1 MSSTRERARTRPR
14 FRPWPPVDVAARLA
28 VPRSR
33 AGLYSRGVSAA
44 ADEIPPPPEP
54 ADELLAWADAFAVGE
69 HLDDLVLASDGPPG
83 TFLPA
88 RHGEALSYRQLL
100 LEHDPSNPLRRSYG
114 PTVETARALLHRMA
128 VLVARARATRA
139 FLDEQGRDPDD
150 EALAALL
157 ERLRADRAQLLHA
170 GTPVRSTGTYEPAG
184 VRIARAPVPALRYH
198 ERTLVDRAPAATG
211 GPDDVGIVLLGW
223 ADGPLRWIRWQGDK
237 PAGGEVDP
245 ARRLAALEAMIDFIR
260 DPRLANE
267 RDALVDVVRVPVW
280 QFTLGALDERL
291 ARVEPAGAAG
301 AAAVR
306 AEERIAFRVTGL
318 REGALGVEPVVQKRG
333 RSGVFSTGTRLPWYE
348 LPDHPARTAVDERAF
363 RAYDDRFA
371 RRSETWG
378 GALTAA
384 QIFGVLRALIDHPAV
399 FFDGPGSAGR
409 RGAGRLD
416 IRQGRLRLRF
426 AAARDGGLTPQLE
439 LVGVTLLPSE
449 VAAVLRDDRHVV
461 ILHRPDDSG
470 GEAEA
475 GTPRVLLAEVSAQA
489 AAVVRALALAPV
501 SFPPEAHDALA
512 ARLEPLQESVDVEL
526 PAHWTRTIGAADERS
541 IARLELLASGA
552 LEVRLGVR
560 PAKLGPVFRPGEGPA
575 LLLEGQGRERHG
587 VRRDRAREQ
596 RAGRALAERLGL
608 VAGWAGKSRVGA
620 GWVDRASPAQQAATA
635 GGAEPDDEGA
645 GPDVDGA
652 ETAPWCWRVGAGDP
666 ALHVVA
672 TLKDLSDDPEAAVV
686 VEWADDARLDDYGTI
701 GRRDLRMKV
710 SDRRDWFAVEGGARV
725 KGVRGEEVVP
735 LADLLAAIREGRRY
749 VPVGARGFVRIEQAL
764 REALARAEAAVFDV
778 REGGAPGT
786 PRALHISGLASDPL
800 VGLVE
805 EESQI
810 DAAASFRALRRRIA
824 AGAAIV
830 PRVGAELEVA
840 LRPYQRAGVQWLARL
855 AGWGAGA
862 ILADEMGLGKTL
874 QTLAVL
880 VDRAALGPA
889 LVVAP
894 TSVVGNW
901 VDEAARFA
909 PSLRVRLY
917 RGPERAAELRGLRAG
932 DLLVTSY
939 AIATLDA
946 DRLGEIEFGS
956 LVLDEAQ
963 AVKNATTERSRALRG
978 LRAAWRVGL
987 TGTPVENHLG
997 EIWSLMRVICPGLLG
1012 TWEQFRGRFAVPI
1025 EKFGD
1030 DGRRRALA
1038 ALLRPFILRRTKA
1051 DVAPELP
1058 ARTEVVRSV
1067 RLSDEEMALYD
1078 ELRRSMLEEI
1088 AQTKTTPERDGQDLR
1103 FVLLAALTRMRQLCC
1118 HPRLVYP
1125 RTQAGSS
1132 KAAYLL
1138 QLLTDL
1144 REDGHKV
1151 LVFSQFRSFL
1161 ELLAPRLRQ
1170 HGFRALLLDGT
1181 TPAETREQRIAA
1193 FQAGEADVFLISL
1206 KAGGFGL
1213 NLTAA
1218 DTVIHLDPWWNPAV
1232 EDQATARAH
1241 RIGQQRPVTA
1251 VRLVARGT
1259 IEEAVLGLHATKRAL
1274 AAGLLEGADLAAT
1287 LGTDD
1292 LLALIRTGAR
1302 VAP

>member
-1 MSSTRERARTRPR
+1 MSRT
-14 FRPWPPVDVAARLA
+14 
-28 VPRSR
+28 
-33 AGLYSRGVSAA
+33 GLYSPGVSADT
-44 ADEIPPPPEP
+44 DEDVVPPPPEP
-54 ADELLAWADAFAVGE
+54 PAELLAWADSWAVADR
-69 HLDDLVLASDGPPG
+69 LDDLVVADDGPVG
-83 TFLPA
+83 TFLTA
-88 RHGEALSYRQLL
+88 RQGEVLSYRQLL
-100 LEHDPSNPLRRSYG
+100 VEYDPAHPVRRRYG
-114 PTVETARALLHRMA
+114 PVVDTVRELLHRIA
-128 VLVARARATRA
+128 ILVARERAARA
-139 FLDEQGRDPDD
+139 FLDEHGRDPTD

-157 ERLRADRAQLLHA
+157 DRLREELAQLRRA
-170 GTPVRSTGTYEPAG
+170 GTAARPTGTYEPAG
-184 VRIARAPVPALRYH
+184 VRVVRDPVPALRYR
-198 ERTLVDRAPAATG
+198 ERYLFGATRSSGG
-211 GPDDVGIVLLGW
+211 GPDDVGVVLLGFRQ
-223 ADGPLRWIRWQGDK
+223 GPLRWTSWRDDRPGGGDV
-237 PAGGEVDP
+237 AAEL
-245 ARRLAALEAMIDFIR
+245 RLAALEAIIDFIR
-260 DPRLANE
+260 DPRGAD
-267 RDALVDVVRVPVW
+267 RDALGDVVRLPVW

-291 ARVEPAGAAG
+291 SRIDESGTRGTDGARAD
-301 AAAVR
+301 
-306 AEERIAFRVTGL
+306 ERIAFRVTAL
-318 REGALGVEPVVQKRG
+318 RDGAVGVEPVVQKRG
-333 RSGVFSTGTRLPWYE
+333 RNGVYSPGTRLPWYE
-348 LPDHPARTAVDERAF
+348 LPDHPARSAGDERAF

-371 RRSETWG
+371 RRSATWG

-384 QIFGVLRALIDHPAV
+384 QVFGVLRALIDHPAV
-399 FFDGPGSAGR
+399 FFDGPGGAGR
-409 RGAGRLD
+409 RGVERLD

-426 AAARDGGLTPQLE
+426 ASARDGALTPELE
-439 LVGVTLLPSE
+439 LGGVTLLATE
-449 VAAVLRDDRHVV
+449 VAAALRDDRHVV
-461 ILHRPDDSG
+461 LLHRRDPEEADGEG
-470 GEAEA
+470 GV
-475 GTPRVLLAEVSAQA
+475 PRVLLAEVSAEA

-526 PAHWTRTIGAADERS
+526 PSHWTRTIGPADPRLT
-541 IARLELLASGA
+541 ARLELLASGA

-575 LLLEGQGRERHG
+575 LLLEGQGRDRHG
-587 VRRDRAREQ
+587 VRRDRALEQ

-608 VAGWAGKSRVGA
+608 VASWAAVGGLGSQASGLGKESDLDPPRGPWPEVRG
-620 GWVDRASPAQQAATA
+620 PFL
-635 GGAEPDDEGA
+635 EPDI
-645 GPDVDGA
+645 DGA
-652 ETAPWCWRVGAGDP
+652 ETAPWCWRIGAGDP
-666 ALHVVA
+666 ALHLCA
-672 TLKDLSDDPEAAVV
+672 TLKELSDGPGAEVV

-710 SDRRDWFAVEGGARV
+710 ADRHDWFAVEGGAKIK
-725 KGVRGEEVVP
+725 KGRGEEVVP

-749 VPVGARGFVRIEQAL
+749 LPVGARGFVRIEQAL
-764 REALARAEAAVFDV
+764 RDALARAEAAIFEV
-778 REGGAPGT
+778 REAGGV
-786 PRALHISGLASDPL
+786 RALHISGLASDPL

-810 DAAASFRALRRRIA
+810 EAAASFRALRRRMI

-830 PRVGAELEVA
+830 PHIGPELEA
-840 LRPYQRAGVQWLARL
+840 TLRPYQRAGVEWLARL
-855 AGWGAGA
+855 AQWGVGA
-862 ILADEMGLGKTL
+862 ILADEMGLGKTV
-874 QTLAVL
+874 QTLALL
-880 VDRAALGPA
+880 VDRASLGPA
-889 LVVAP
+889 MVVAP

-917 RGPERAAELRGLRAG
+917 RGPDRAAELRDLRAG
-932 DLLVTSY
+932 DVLVTSY

-946 DRLGEIEFGS
+946 ERLGGITFSS

-963 AVKNATTERSRALRG
+963 AVKNASTERSRALRG
-978 LRAAWRVGL
+978 LRASFWVGL

-997 EIWSLMRVICPGLLG
+997 EIWSLMRLICPGLLG

-1058 ARTEVVRSV
+1058 ARTDVVRSV
-1067 RLSDEEMALYD
+1067 RLSEEEMALYE

-1088 AQTKTTPERDGQDLR
+1088 AATKTTPERDGQDLR

-1138 QLLTDL
+1138 QLLADL
-1144 REDGHKV
+1144 GQDGHKV

-1170 HGFRALLLDGT
+1170 HGFRTLVLDGT

-1241 RIGQQRPVTA
+1241 RIGQQRPVTS

-1259 IEEAVLGLHATKRAL
+1259 IEESVLGLHTAKRAL

-1287 LGTDD
+1287 LGTDE
-1292 LLALIRTGAR
+1292 LLALIRKGGDR
-1302 VAP
+1302 SF

>member
-1 MSSTRERARTRPR
+1 VSDDD
-14 FRPWPPVDVAARLA
+14 DV
-28 VPRSR
+28 
-33 AGLYSRGVSAA
+33 
-44 ADEIPPPPEP
+44 PPPPVLP
-54 ADELLAWADAFAVGE
+54 AEVLAWANAWAVVE
-69 HLDDLVLASDGPPG
+69 RLDDPVLASDGPVG

-88 RHGEALSYRQLL
+88 RLGESLSYRQLL
-100 LEHDPSNPLRRSYG
+100 IELDPSDRRLSSYG
-114 PTVETARALLHRMA
+114 PIVVRARALLHRIA
-128 VLVARARATRA
+128 ILTARERHARA
-139 FLDEQGRDPDD
+139 FLDEHGRDPTD
-150 EALAALL
+150 EAVAGLL
-157 ERLRADRAQLLHA
+157 DRLRAELSELRDA
-170 GTPVRSTGTYEPAG
+170 GTAARPPGTYEPAG
-184 VRIARAPVPALRYH
+184 VHVVREPVPALRYH
-198 ERTLVDRAPAATG
+198 ERYLIGADRLSG
-211 GPDDVGIVLLGW
+211 RGPDDAGVMLLGW
-223 ADGPLRWIRWQGDK
+223 SDGPLRWMSWRDDRPGGGDIG
-237 PAGGEVDP
+237 PE
-245 ARRLAALEAMIDFIR
+245 RRLAALQAMIDFIR
-260 DPRLANE
+260 DPRGSE
-267 RDALVDVVRVPVW
+267 QDALCDVTRLPAW
-280 QFTLGALDERL
+280 QFALGALDDRL
-291 ARVEPAGAAG
+291 SQLTSASARGAGSPRG
-301 AAAVR
+301 D
-306 AEERIAFRVTGL
+306 ERIAFRVL
-318 REGALGVEPVVQKRG
+318 ASSDGAVRVEPVVQKRARNG
-333 RSGVFSTGTRLPWYE
+333 AYSPGKSLPWYKV
-348 LPDHPARTAVDERAF
+348 PDHPARSAADEHVF
-363 RAYDDRFA
+363 VAYDNPLA
-371 RRSETWG
+371 RRSAIWG
-378 GALTAA
+378 GALTQA
-384 QIFGVLRALIDHPAV
+384 QTFGVLRALIDHPAV
-399 FFDGPGSAGR
+399 FLDGAGSAGR
-409 RGAGRLD
+409 RGAERLD

-426 AAARDGGLTPQLE
+426 AGGRDGALTPQLE
-439 LVGVTLLPSE
+439 LVGVTLLPPE
-449 VAAVLRDDRHVV
+449 VAAALRDDRHVV
-461 ILHRPDDSG
+461 ILHGRDDDD
-470 GEAEA
+470 A
-475 GTPRVLLAEVSAQA
+475 GDGAAPRVLLAEVSPEA
-489 AAVVRALALAPV
+489 AAIVRALALAPV

-512 ARLEPLQESVDVEL
+512 ARLEPLQESVDIEL
-526 PAHWTRTIGAADERS
+526 PAQWTRTIGPADARL
-541 IARLELLASGA
+541 IVRLELLASGA

-575 LLLEGQGRERHG
+575 LLLEGQGRDRHG
-587 VRRDRAREQ
+587 VRRDRAEEQ
-596 RAGRALAERLGL
+596 RAARALAEQLGL
-608 VAGWAGKSRVGA
+608 VASWAEI
-620 GWVDRASPAQQAATA
+620 ASPAQQAVAA
-635 GGAEPDDEGA
+635 GGAEPSDA
-645 GPDVDGA
+645 GSAPDVDGA
-652 ETAPWCWRVGAGDP
+652 ETAPWCWRAGAGDP

-672 TLKDLSDDPEAAVV
+672 TLKDLSVGADAAVL

-701 GRRDLRMKV
+701 GRRDLSMKV
-710 SDRRDWFAVEGGARV
+710 ADRRDWFAVEGGAKIK
-725 KGVRGEEVVP
+725 KGRGEEVVP

-749 VPVGARGFVRIEQAL
+749 LPVGAHGFVRIEQAL
-764 REALARAEAAVFDV
+764 REALARAEAAIFEV
-778 REGGAPGT
+778 RDGGPPGT
-786 PRALHISGLASDPL
+786 LRISGLASDPL

-810 DAAASFRALRRRIA
+810 EAAASFRALRRRMVS
-824 AGAAIV
+824 GAAIV
-830 PRVGAELEVA
+830 PRVGAELEAA
-840 LRPYQRAGVQWLARL
+840 LRPYQRAGVEWLARL
-855 AGWGAGA
+855 AHWGAGA
-862 ILADEMGLGKTL
+862 ILADEMGLGKTV

-889 LVVAP
+889 VVVAP

-917 RGPERAAELRGLRAG
+917 RGPDRAAELRGLGAG
-932 DLLVTSY
+932 DVLVTSY

-946 DRLGEIEFGS
+946 ERLGEIEFSS

-978 LRAAWRVGL
+978 LQAAWRVGL
-987 TGTPVENHLG
+987 TGTPIENHLG

-1030 DGRRRALA
+1030 DARRRALA

-1058 ARTEVVRSV
+1058 ARTDVVRSV
-1067 RLSDEEMALYD
+1067 RLSEEEMALYE
-1078 ELRRSMLEEI
+1078 ELRRSLLEEI
-1088 AQTKTTPERDGQDLR
+1088 ARTKSTPEADGQDLR
-1103 FVLLAALTRMRQLCC
+1103 FVLLAALTRLRQLCC

-1170 HGFRALLLDGT
+1170 HGIHALLLDGT

-1259 IEEAVLGLHATKRAL
+1259 IEEAVLGLHAAKRAL
-1274 AAGLLEGADLAAT
+1274 AAGLLEGAELAAT
-1287 LGTDD
+1287 LGTDE
-1292 LLALIRTGAR
+1292 LLALIRKA
-1302 VAP
+1302 